1 MEQQL
6 AAASIPPID
15 SNCLPAVVPIEI
27 AAVQSSGEHES
38 DQEDSTPTTP
48 SVGISAPTVTVEAK
62 KRKASPFVD
71 PLSSSSAADFE
82 LAQQQV
88 ATENS
93 LSFVPNKLARV
104 AVSAAAAA
112 NTLPN
117 TSFPHQLVS
126 THVQPSLGNGAPT
139 AAANHVANIN
149 SAILAQLQAQSAL
162 GRQPQQAPVQLGQ
175 PVAAAVQAANQQQQQ
190 QLTVQGSFAIAQPTQ
205 SQQISLINAAAGQT
219 AALQAANRQAVLLA
233 GKQEESSAATAQV
246 LKLPEAAAAVVAS
259 GGHQIINSAG
269 KPTAMS
275 IQQKDT
281 TYTKIFVGGLPYHT
295 TDASLRDYFAVFGE
309 IDEAVVITDRQT
321 GKSRGYGFVSI

>member
-38 DQEDSTPTTP
+38 DDQDSTPTTP
-48 SVGISAPTVTVEAK
+48 SAGISAPTVTVEAK

-104 AVSAAAAA
+104 AVSAAAA

-190 QLTVQGSFAIAQPTQ
+190 LTVQGSFAIAQPTQ

-246 LKLPEAAAAVVAS
+246 LKLPEAAAVVAS